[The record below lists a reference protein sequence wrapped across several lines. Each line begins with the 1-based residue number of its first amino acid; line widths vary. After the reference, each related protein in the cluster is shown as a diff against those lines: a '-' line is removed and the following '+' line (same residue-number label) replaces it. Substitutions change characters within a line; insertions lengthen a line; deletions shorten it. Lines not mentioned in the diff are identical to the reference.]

1 MTIKILRVD
10 GSMRRDGSRSRK
22 LASAIV
28 DRLQEL
34 HGQVSLRTRD
44 LAGGLPFIDASWID
58 ANFTAPSERTANQR
72 SILACS
78 DAVLNEL
85 KEADILVIGTP
96 IYNFGVPAAVKA
108 WIDLITRAKEAFRY
122 APDGPEGL
130 LTGKT
135 AYIVL
140 TSGGT
145 KAGSEIDFA
154 WPYLRHILGFV
165 GISDVHL
172 IASDLKGIDAE
183 SADAA
188 ALQEISTID
197 GRTST
202 QDSESSRLLKEKQA
216 ISV

>member
-1 MTIKILRVD
+1 MTIEILRVD
-10 GSMRRDGSRSRK
+10 GSMRRYGSRSRK

-28 DRLQEL
+28 NRLQDL

-44 LAGGLPFIDASWID
+44 LADGLPFVDSSWID

-85 KEADILVIGTP
+85 KEADILIIGTP

-122 APDGPEGL
+122 TPDGPEGL

-154 WPYLRHILGFV
+154 WPYLRHILGFI
-165 GISDVHL
+165 GIADVHL

-183 SADAA
+183 RADAA
-188 ALQEISTID
+188 ALQAISTID
-197 GRTST
+197 GRT
-202 QDSESSRLLKEKQA
+202 DVDARF
-216 ISV
+216 

>member
-44 LAGGLPFIDASWID
+44 LAGGLPFVDASWID

-122 APDGPEGL
+122 TPEGPEGL

-154 WPYLRHILGFV
+154 WPYLRHILGFIGV
-165 GISDVHL
+165 TDVHL
-172 IASDLKGIDAE
+172 IASDLKDIDAE

-188 ALQEISTID
+188 ALQAISTID
-197 GRTST
+197 GRTSA
-202 QDSESSRLLKEKQA
+202 QDSERSRLLKEPQV
-216 ISV
+216 ISG